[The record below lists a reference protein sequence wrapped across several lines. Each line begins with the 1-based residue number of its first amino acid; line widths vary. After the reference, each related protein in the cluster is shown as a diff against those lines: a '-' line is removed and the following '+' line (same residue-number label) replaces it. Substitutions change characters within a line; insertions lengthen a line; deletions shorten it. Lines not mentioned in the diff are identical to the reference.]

1 MRKQNSNNLQGST
14 TLTSQVFRFF
24 KAVYTRSN
32 WIRFSYIVNYIP
44 FKTWYLVLHFSSLYC
59 STRLHI
65 YYCKRCLDFL
75 GAFCRL
81 VLLKSDISKWF
92 LLDSQLTINDTRK
105 EKPCFIQF
113 NTRIYWNRSLA
124 ASDLFCI
131 FTQLIRF
138 YTSHCHILKIIND
151 FHKRWFIKQTENKWL
166 LLSAS
171 FTAKFELVFVSRI
184 LTGKKH
190 PQIKLQHL
198 RKVWIWTFG
207 SLVH

>member
-1 MRKQNSNNLQGST
+1 MRKRNSNNLQGST

-44 FKTWYLVLHFSSLYC
+44 FKTWYLVLHFSSLNC
-59 STRLHI
+59 STHLHI
-65 YYCKRCLDFL
+65 CYCKRCLDFL

-81 VLLKSDISKWF
+81 VLLKSDISEWF

-124 ASDLFCI
+124 AFWPFLHI
-131 FTQLIRF
+131 
-138 YTSHCHILKIIND
+138 YTTN
-151 FHKRWFIKQTENKWL
+151 
-166 LLSAS
+166 
-171 FTAKFELVFVSRI
+171 
-184 LTGKKH
+184 
-190 PQIKLQHL
+190 
-198 RKVWIWTFG
+198 
-207 SLVH
+207 